1 MIGWVNFIVNVFH
14 LIIIQYSIDIIM
26 YVKVRAI
33 KVMETILG
41 IKLTNSFQTFLQ
53 FTKNQAF
60 YEIIIELG
68 L

>member
-1 MIGWVNFIVNVFH
+1 MIGWVNFILNVFH

-53 FTKNQAF
+53 FTKNQTF
-60 YEIIIELG
+60 HEIIIELG

>member
-41 IKLTNSFQTFLQ
+41 IKLTNSFQIFLQ

>member
-1 MIGWVNFIVNVFH
+1 MIGWVSFIVNVFH

>member
-1 MIGWVNFIVNVFH
+1 MIGWVSFIVNVFH

-60 YEIIIELG
+60 HEIIIELG

>member
-1 MIGWVNFIVNVFH
+1 M
-14 LIIIQYSIDIIM
+14 IIQYSIDIIM

-60 YEIIIELG
+60 HEIIIELG